1 MNIEVIQK
9 KGFNR
14 IAKREK
20 LKLDNVIDALVSSK
34 EDFLKNI
41 YMI

>member
-1 MNIEVIQK
+1 MNIEVIHK
-9 KGFNR
+9 KGFNL